1 MRNTFGH
8 LFRFTSFGESHGK
21 AIGCLVD
28 GMPAGLPLT
37 EAGIQPALDARK
49 PGQSKYTTQRK
60 EPDQVEI
67 LSGTFEGLTT
77 GQPISLLIYNTDQ
90 RSKDYGEIKDQFR
103 PGHADF
109 TYWAKY
115 GLRDYRGGG
124 RSSARETAVRVAAG
138 AVAQVLLAKE
148 LPALTIHAGLVQM
161 GPFLAT
167 ARNWAEVSNNPFFC
181 PDATAAETF
190 ATELDAARKSGNS
203 YGAAIEICVQNMP
216 VGLGQPLYGKLDQ
229 DLAAAL
235 MSINAVKG
243 VEIGEGMAAA
253 ALTGTENADE
263 MRLGPNGQPVFSAN
277 HAGGVLGGISSG
289 QDLIAR
295 FSVKPTSSILTPR
308 QSLDRFGREV
318 DMVTKGRH
326 DPCVGIRAVP
336 VATAMTACV
345 LADHLLLAKAD
356 GTPLPKLREWDEL
369 A

>member
-1 MRNTFGH
+1 MFNTFGR
-8 LFRFTSFGESHGK
+8 LFKFTSFGESHGK
-21 AIGCLVD
+21 AIGCIVD

-37 EAGIQPALDARK
+37 EANIQPALDQRK
-49 PGQSKYTTQRK
+49 PGQSKYTTQRQ

-77 GQPISLLIYNTDQ
+77 GQPIALVIRNTDQ
-90 RSKDYGEIKDQFR
+90 RSKDYGDIKDQFR

-109 TYWAKY
+109 AYWAKY
-115 GLRDYRGGG
+115 GVRDYRGGG

-138 AVAQVLLAKE
+138 AVATQLLKRD
-148 LPALTIHAGLVQM
+148 LPDLKIHAGLVQM
-161 GPFLAT
+161 GPFK
-167 ARNWAEVSNNPFFC
+167 AEVRDWDQITQNPFFA

-190 ATELDAARKSGNS
+190 AAELDAARKSGNS

-216 VGLGQPLYGKLDQ
+216 AGLGQPLYGKLDQ

-263 MRLGPNGQPVFSAN
+263 MRLGPDNQPVFSAN
-277 HAGGVLGGISSG
+277 HSGGVLGGISSG

-295 FSVKPTSSILTPR
+295 FSVKPTSSILTSR
-308 QSLDRFGREV
+308 ASLDRFGREV
-318 DMVTKGRH
+318 DLITKGRH
-326 DPCVGIRAVP
+326 DPCVGIRAIP
-336 VATAMTACV
+336 VATAMTALV
-345 LADHLLLAKAD
+345 LADHLLLAHTD
-356 GTPLPKLREWDEL
+356 GTPLPKLRPWDQ